1 MMAQLRLYLLLLVWA
16 VVTILGAWVI
26 TGWMWEHLR

>member
-1 MMAQLRLYLLLLVWA
+1 MAQLRLYLLLVVWA

-26 TGWMWEHLR
+26 TGWMGGYLH